1 MGRGILTGQEDAM
14 CWIWNHVVVVV
25 FDEWIIFRE
34 SSMSVILFPFLSNI
48 RSILV
53 TSCAPRKRIT
63 KNLAMMDQNLFVRRW
78 ELV

>member
-1 MGRGILTGQEDAM
+1 M
-14 CWIWNHVVVVV
+14 

-34 SSMSVILFPFLSNI
+34 SSMLVVLFPFLSNI

-63 KNLAMMDQNLFVRRW
+63 KILQRW
-78 ELV
+78 IKICLYVVGTWYRHLYI